1 LIFLEKTFLM
11 IKPDG
16 VGKKLVGEVL
26 GRIERRGLVIEEMK
40 LMRLD
45 KEMAEEHYAQHRDQP
60 FFDDLI
66 NYVISGAVVAMVVS
80 GKNAVSV
87 IRKMIGA
94 TNPFEAE
101 PGTIRGDFALDVSEN
116 IVHGSDSAES
126 AKREILLFFGE

>member
-1 LIFLEKTFLM
+1 MEKTFLM

>member
-1 LIFLEKTFLM
+1 M

>member
-1 LIFLEKTFLM
+1 MIFLEKTFLM